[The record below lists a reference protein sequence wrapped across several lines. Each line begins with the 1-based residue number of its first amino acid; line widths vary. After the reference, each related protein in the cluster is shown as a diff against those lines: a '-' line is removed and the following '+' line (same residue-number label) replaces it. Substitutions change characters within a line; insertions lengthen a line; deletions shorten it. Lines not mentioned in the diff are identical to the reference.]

1 MPKAYYIDYKTMK
14 DFYTL
19 KDVAD
24 LLFTTRPAIK
34 RLCYRYGI
42 ELKTNSE
49 NKVGLPQTDMREL
62 HYIVYWDTHKVNA
75 AGRDQIRLAR

>member
-1 MPKAYYIDYKTMK
+1 MPKAYYIEYKTMK

-19 KDVAD
+19 KDAAN
-24 LLFTTRPAIK
+24 LLSTTRPNIE

-49 NKVGLPQTDMREL
+49 NTVGLPRTDMRAL
-62 HYIVYWDTHKVNA
+62 HYIVYWDTHTVNA
-75 AGRDQIRLAR
+75 ANRDRIRPAR

>member
-19 KDVAD
+19 KDAAD

-42 ELKTNSE
+42 ALQTNAE
-49 NKVGLPQTDMREL
+49 NKIGLARTDMRAL

-75 AGRDQIRLAR
+75 ANRDQIHPAR